1 MIYDTS
7 LDIIQGKVFDGAR
20 ITGEEAVRLYH
31 ALSLPEL
38 GALADV
44 VRERKHPG
52 RKVTY
57 IIDRNINYTNVC
69 DVYCTFCAFMREE
82 RNDDSYVLT
91 PEQVGAKIQELVAIG
106 GVQILMQGGHHP
118 KLGIDYY
125 LTLLQY
131 IRRNFPQVNIHGFSP
146 PEFNHFAEVFQMPVE
161 EVHSPVQGG
170 GAGLDSRR
178 WGRDPGGPRAPARL
192 PAQVHERRMAA
203 RHGDRARDGLELIG
217 DDDVRARRND

>member
-20 ITGEEAVRLYH
+20 ICGEEAVRLYH

-44 VRERKHPG
+44 VRERKHP
-52 RKVTY
+52 RRHVTY

-125 LTLLQY
+125 LNLLQY
-131 IRRNFPQVNIHGFSP
+131 
-146 PEFNHFAEVFQMPVE
+146 
-161 EVHSPVQGG
+161 
-170 GAGLDSRR
+170 
-178 WGRDPGGPRAPARL
+178 
-192 PAQVHERRMAA
+192 
-203 RHGDRARDGLELIG
+203 
-217 DDDVRARRND
+217 